1 MSLFFYVSKDD
12 PISLIACTVHLSKG
26 QRCGVRCV
34 RDWKPGFAGVLSCTT
49 ATRIGRHE
57 LLRCAQ
63 RVVDH
68 VSHSFKQA
76 AKGPGNSRWG
86 LFQLVRQAVSQV
98 NRLMLKNAR
107 QLDLVLPQHV
117 SQSVPIG
124 IESFHLTTGQV

>member
-1 MSLFFYVSKDD
+1 MNCC
-12 PISLIACTVHLSKG
+12 A
-26 QRCGVRCV
+26 VRSV
-34 RDWKPGFAGVLSCTT
+34 LWTTSAIVLS
-49 ATRIGRHE
+49 I
-57 LLRCAQ
+57 
-63 RVVDH
+63 
-68 VSHSFKQA
+68 A

-124 IESFHLTTGQV
+124 IDSFHLTTGQV